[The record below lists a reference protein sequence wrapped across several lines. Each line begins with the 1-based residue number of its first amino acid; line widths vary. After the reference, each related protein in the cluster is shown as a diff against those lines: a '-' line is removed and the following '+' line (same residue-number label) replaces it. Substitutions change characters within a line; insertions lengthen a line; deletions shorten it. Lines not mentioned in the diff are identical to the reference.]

1 MIDRLLDFS
10 TPRKETYSFFYELV
24 EAFQDKES
32 DSVFSLLAEVIET
45 LNSDFRTSKHS
56 NSLEVAYRVQL

>member
-24 EAFQDKES
+24 EAFQDKEP
-32 DSVFSLLAEVIET
+32 DSVFSLLAEV
-45 LNSDFRTSKHS
+45 SK
-56 NSLEVAYRVQL
+56 L